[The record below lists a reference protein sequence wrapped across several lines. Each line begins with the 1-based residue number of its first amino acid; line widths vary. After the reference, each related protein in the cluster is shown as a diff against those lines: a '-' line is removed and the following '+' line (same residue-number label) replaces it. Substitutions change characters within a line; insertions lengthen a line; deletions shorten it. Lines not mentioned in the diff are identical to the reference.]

1 MFSKLKQIKDL
12 RSQAKT
18 MQNALAGES
27 ASAEHSGIKI
37 IMDGNMSVTELTI
50 AENMTR
56 SEIQGEMPRVI
67 NDVIKN
73 VQKIMAKKMQE
84 MGRIPGLN

>member
-1 MFSKLKQIKDL
+1 
-12 RSQAKT
+12 

-84 MGRIPGLN
+84 MGGIPGLN

>member
-18 MQNALAGES
+18 MQNALSGES
-27 ASAEHSGIKI
+27 ASAEHGGIKI
-37 IMDGNMSVTELTI
+37 TMDGNMSVTALTI
-50 AENMTR
+50 AENMTHA
-56 SEIQGEMPRVI
+56 EIQSEMPRVI

-84 MGRIPGLN
+84 MGGIPGLS

>member
-1 MFSKLKQIKDL
+1 MFNKLKQIKDL

-27 ASAEHSGIKI
+27 ASAERGGIKI
-37 IMDGNMSVTELTI
+37 TMDGNMAVTGLTI
-50 AENMTR
+50 AEGLTR
-56 SEIQGEMPRVI
+56 EQIENEMPKVI
-67 NDVIKN
+67 NDVVKN

-84 MGRIPGLN
+84 MGGIPGFN

>member
-84 MGRIPGLN
+84 MGGIPGLN

>member
-1 MFSKLKQIKDL
+1 MFNKLKQIKDL

-27 ASAEHSGIKI
+27 ASAERGGIKI
-37 IMDGNMSVTELTI
+37 TMDGNMAVTGLTI
-50 AENMTR
+50 AEGLTR
-56 SEIQGEMPRVI
+56 EQIENEMPKVI
-67 NDVIKN
+67 NDVVKN

-84 MGRIPGLN
+84 MGGIPGLN

>member
-73 VQKIMAKKMQE
+73 VQKITAKKMQE
-84 MGRIPGLN
+84 MGGIPGLN